1 MDISGPLLIAHI
13 GDLHITQPKQQ
24 NYVDFLCIV
33 AQLETECGS
42 ALDFV
47 VLPGDNADNGLPI
60 QYKWVATALKML
72 SVPVYCI
79 PGDHDMEQKSL
90 AAFYGQLQDESLP
103 ISKVIRG
110 VRCLFLDMCGTGSGG
125 PDFRLGSSQGQR
137 LSQEMANAQANGERI
152 VTFMH
157 TYPDDLTDS
166 QETHFLNNLIAEHDV
181 VLVDMGHTHYNE
193 LANDGHVIYS
203 ATRSTGQIEEGPV
216 GYSLISVDNGCV
228 SWRFKSLHDAFPFV
242 MITSPAD
249 YRLRRDETPALLDTI
264 EVRASIV
271 GANTLQTVTCR
282 LNDNDWTPMT
292 LSSDQRSWLATIS
305 LPSAEP
311 LELTVE
317 AIDSSGRPGRH
328 IIQLT
333 PPHQRKIE
341 RVKNGSDADSIGA
354 WPENGIFG
362 TQLGPN
368 RNGKPTS

>member
-1 MDISGPLLIAHI
+1 M
-13 GDLHITQPKQQ
+13 
-24 NYVDFLCIV
+24 FIV
-33 AQLETECGS
+33 AQLETECGC

-47 VLPGDNADNGLPI
+47 VLLGDYTDKGLPI

-79 PGDHDMEQKSL
+79 PGDHDMKQKSL
-90 AAFYGQLQDESLP
+90 DAFYGQLQAETLP
-103 ISKVIRG
+103 ISRRIRG
-110 VRCLFLDMCGTGSGG
+110 VRCLFLDICSTGNGG
-125 PDFRLGSSQGQR
+125 PDFRLGSSQGQW

-152 VTFMH
+152 VIFMH
-157 TYPDDLTDS
+157 TYPADLVDP
-166 QETHFLNNLIAEHDV
+166 QETHFLNNLIAQHDV

-193 LANDGHVIYS
+193 LTNDGHVIFS

-216 GYSLISVDNGCV
+216 GYSLISVDNGSV
-228 SWRFKSLHDAFPFV
+228 SWRFKALHDAFPFV

-249 YRLRRDETPALLDTI
+249 YRLRRDEAPIPSDTI
-264 EVRASIV
+264 EVRASIL
-271 GANTLQTVTCR
+271 GANALQAVAVR
-282 LNDNDWTPMT
+282 LNDIDWTPMT

-305 LPSAEP
+305 VPSADP

-317 AIDSSGRPGRH
+317 AIDSSGRLGRH
-328 IIQLT
+328 TIQLT
-333 PPHQRKIE
+333 TPNQRKIE
-341 RVKNGSDADSIGA
+341 RVKNGSDADSIGD